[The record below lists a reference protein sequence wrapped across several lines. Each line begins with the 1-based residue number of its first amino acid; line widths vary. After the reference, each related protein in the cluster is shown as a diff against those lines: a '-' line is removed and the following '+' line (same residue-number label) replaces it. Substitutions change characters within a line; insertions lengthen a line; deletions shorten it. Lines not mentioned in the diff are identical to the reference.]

1 MVFFGRRCRLHSPVS
16 VSVVVVV
23 AVVVVAVVAVSRP
36 AAAAD
41 APDHDA
47 HHGEFDYYR
56 EWGDDHLAANHAP
69 DGNDA
74 NAKAIHDEYES
85 FVEGVENVM
94 TDQRAAS
101 NKRDVV
107 DLGQSLHLLDSKF
120 EHLKQSLY
128 EQIAAAASRKGNKA
142 SVAAEGR
149 ALAQKVKTKYTNLR
163 TVAREVLDI
172 LAKNARAADQVGE
185 TMTGLEKEVG
195 QLQKHLEKHH
205 KEVAEVRLMGGA
217 SVERVVFTCVGR
229 VRTCVGRAVG
239 LTELL
244 GIVCLVCGHDVGEPR
259 CLMHRVVV
267 LHDVRICRVRTGV
280 EWSSPRFDC

>member
-1 MVFFGRRCRLHSPVS
+1 MAFFGRRCRLHSPVS
-16 VSVVVVV
+16 VAVV
-23 AVVVVAVVAVSRP
+23 AVVGVVVVAVVALGRP

-69 DGNDA
+69 DGNDD
-74 NAKAIHDEYES
+74 NAKTVHDDYES

-101 NKRDVV
+101 SKRDVV

-120 EHLKQSLY
+120 EHLKQGLY

-172 LAKNARAADQVGE
+172 LAKNARAVDQVGD
-185 TMTGLEKEVG
+185 TMTGLEKVVVE
-195 QLQKHLEKHH
+195 LQKHLEKHH
-205 KEVAEVRLMGGA
+205 NEVIEVRLMVGA
-217 SVERVVFTCVGR
+217 SVE
-229 VRTCVGRAVG
+229 
-239 LTELL
+239 
-244 GIVCLVCGHDVGEPR
+244 
-259 CLMHRVVV
+259 
-267 LHDVRICRVRTGV
+267 
-280 EWSSPRFDC
+280 

>member
-23 AVVVVAVVAVSRP
+23 AVVVVAVVAVGRP

-85 FVEGVENVM
+85 FFEGVENGM

-128 EQIAAAASRKGNKA
+128 EQIAAAASRQGKKA

-149 ALAQKVKTKYTNLR
+149 ALAQKIKIKYTNLR

-185 TMTGLEKEVG
+185 TMTGLEKEVF
-195 QLQKHLEKHH
+195 QLQKHL
-205 KEVAEVRLMGGA
+205 
-217 SVERVVFTCVGR
+217 
-229 VRTCVGRAVG
+229 
-239 LTELL
+239 
-244 GIVCLVCGHDVGEPR
+244 
-259 CLMHRVVV
+259 
-267 LHDVRICRVRTGV
+267 
-280 EWSSPRFDC
+280 